1 MIFFFFGEAFSKMII
16 HRKLSFLFRS
26 TKAVNITTVCI
37 KLNYTRILQHC
48 WTDLL
53 SFMTL

>member
-1 MIFFFFGEAFSKMII
+1 MIFFFGEAFSKMII
-16 HRKLSFLFRS
+16 HGKLSFLFRS
-26 TKAVNITTVCI
+26 TKAVNITTVSI

>member
-1 MIFFFFGEAFSKMII
+1 MIFFFGQTFSKMII
-16 HRKLSFLFRS
+16 HGKLSFLFRS
-26 TKAVNITTVCI
+26 TKALNITTVSI